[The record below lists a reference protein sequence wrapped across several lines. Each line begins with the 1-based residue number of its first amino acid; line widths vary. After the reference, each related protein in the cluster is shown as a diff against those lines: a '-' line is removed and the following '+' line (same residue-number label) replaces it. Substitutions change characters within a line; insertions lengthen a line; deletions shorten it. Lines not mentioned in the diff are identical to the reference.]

1 MFAPFFSQD
10 SLWVISETITF
21 APNVEGNGL
30 FLAAICCFAS
40 VFCASIFGLACICIC
55 VLFIFVFMLVYVF
68 VFAFVLISTNCLS
81 ELFACVCCET
91 WIAVSNGNKWGL

>member
-1 MFAPFFSQD
+1 MKKEMAFFWQQYVVLLQYFVLRYLD
-10 SLWVISETITF
+10 WH
-21 APNVEGNGL
+21 
-30 FLAAICCFAS
+30 
-40 VFCASIFGLACICIC
+40 VFVF
-55 VLFIFVFMLVYVF
+55 VFLFIFVFMLVYAF

>member
-1 MFAPFFSQD
+1 MAFFGS
-10 SLWVISETITF
+10 
-21 APNVEGNGL
+21 NVLFCTNIL
-30 FLAAICCFAS
+30 FLQYFVLQYLVLR
-40 VFCASIFGLACICIC
+40 VFVF
-55 VLFIFVFMLVYVF
+55 VFLFMFVFMFVYVF